1 MAYKSRVSDAVV
13 RRLPMYYRHLREL
26 EKAGVV
32 RISSQ
37 ELGERMNLTASQI
50 RQDINCFGGF
60 GQQGYGYKVSELKE
74 ELRAL
79 LGLGKEMGLII
90 VGAGNIGQALAHY
103 TGFARE
109 GFYVK
114 AMFDI
119 NVLSGRTLAQID
131 ILHTDMLEKYLEVN
145 KAEIGVICVPQES
158 AQDIADRLCAA
169 GIKYLWN
176 FTPCV
181 LNVSDEIIVENV
193 NLSDSLYLLSYRIN
207 AQSQKIERP
216 GNN

>member
-1 MAYKSRVSDAVV
+1 MNKHISEAVIK
-13 RRLPMYYRHLREL
+13 RLPRYYRCMCQLEREGL
-26 EKAGVV
+26 Q

-37 ELGERMNLTASQI
+37 GLSDLTGLTASQI
-50 RQDINCFGGF
+50 RQDLNCFGGF

-90 VGAGNIGQALAHY
+90 LGAGNIGQALAHY